1 MTELEKIEYTK
12 AFIDKLANGI
22 NPIDDT
28 LIKDDDITNNV
39 RVSRCFFYVSDL
51 LRQIIENGG
60 ITKKKSGTLPL
71 QLSPE
76 QLQHFSFSAEPIP
89 VSEIAKRINAL
100 ITNEN
105 MSKIAYKDLTKWL
118 LSTGM
123 LHEHLQADSKTAK
136 RPTEQG
142 NNIGISTDVRM
153 GQHGTYTVV
162 LYNLEAQTFIID
174 NLEAVIALK
183 YAK

>member
-1 MTELEKIEYTK
+1 
-12 AFIDKLANGI
+12 
-22 NPIDDT
+22 
-28 LIKDDDITNNV
+28 
-39 RVSRCFFYVSDL
+39 
-51 LRQIIENGG
+51 
-60 ITKKKSGTLPL
+60 
-71 QLSPE
+71 
-76 QLQHFSFSAEPIP
+76 
-89 VSEIAKRINAL
+89 
-100 ITNEN
+100 

-118 LSTGM
+118 LSIGM
-123 LHEHLQADSKTAK
+123 LREHLQADGKTAK